1 MSSIVTDRGLVHY
14 ETIGRGRPVV
24 MLHGWL
30 ESWDHW
36 LGAMESL
43 GRDYKAYALDFWG
56 FGESGKQEGSFSVQ
70 DYVEMVD
77 QFMERLGIGQA
88 PIIGHSMGGTVSL
101 SLALEHANRVGKV
114 AVVGSPIVGD
124 GLALFLRL
132 ASRRSLASLVYRM
145 PGALP
150 LGVRLFSPFL
160 ARDWKTWYKMFERD
174 LSRTTV
180 ESFHYSIASL
190 RKTDLRPRLKEIAV
204 PVMGIYGRVDRI
216 VDPDQGKVLA
226 QGVPGADI
234 RNFQHSGH
242 FPMADE
248 PDRFYQ
254 ALREFLDHQ
263 SDWQEKG
270 RDMNART
277 STGG

>member
-1 MSSIVTDRGLVHY
+1 M
-14 ETIGRGRPVV
+14 GRGRPII

-36 LGAMESL
+36 LGTMESL

-77 QFMERLGIGQA
+77 QFMERLGIIHA

-101 SLALEHANRVGKV
+101 KV
-114 AVVGSPIVGD
+114 ALDHPKRVERVTVVGSPIVGD
-124 GLALFLRL
+124 GLALILRL
-132 ASRRSLASLVYRM
+132 AARRSLANLAYQV

-160 ARDWKTWYKMFERD
+160 ARDWKTWYAMFERD
-174 LSRTTV
+174 LSRTTM

-190 RKTDLRPRLKEIAV
+190 HQTDLRPRLHEIDV
-204 PVMGIYGRVDRI
+204 PVMGVYGDIDRI
-216 VDPDQGKVLA
+216 VDPDQGDVLA
-226 QGVPGADI
+226 AGVSDVHLYK
-234 RNFQHSGH
+234 FKKSGH

-248 PDRFYQ
+248 PERFYEV
-254 ALREFLDHQ
+254 LRDFLSQ
-263 SDWQEKG
+263 QIEKSKKVSDG
-270 RDMNART
+270 DI
-277 STGG
+277 